1 MFSIITSGILD
12 NLHSSEGGSTSLH
25 QRYSGASSSSTN
37 ARLLTSSPHP
47 PTAGAS
53 RSKLFTKPFAPTSC
67 EDVQLGMGVLVTRS
81 RGQIARGVVR
91 YVGLIPGRK
100 DTYIGVELGPGQ
112 GKYILS

>member
-25 QRYSGASSSSTN
+25 QRYGG